1 MYNAISQCLSNKS
14 YSSNVLQVISH
25 QHSEEKQYCVF
36 VDIDGTLSEFNP
48 DPSQSFIP
56 KITLQTL
63 QQLKDLDIPVIAI
76 TGRSVQVASQLFSPL
91 QLPIAGTHGLE
102 IHLDSEQK
110 LDTLVDESD
119 ISLLQHNVQKACL
132 RYPQLLIENKDYSV
146 AIHYRQYPELAE
158 IAKKIAHD
166 IQRMQPEF
174 KINEGKYV
182 FELLP
187 AEADKG
193 QAIQKIL
200 DHYNFQN
207 VLPIFI
213 GDDKTDESGF
223 KTINNYHG
231 VSIKVGEEETQACC
245 RLKNVADVAHF
256 LDLFLQFLK
265 TPLSRQS
272 QVSKGEKACLN

>member
-14 YSSNVLQVISH
+14 YSSNVLKVISH

-36 VDIDGTLSEFNP
+36 LDIDGTLSEFNS
-48 DPSQSFIP
+48 DPSQNFIP
-56 KITLQTL
+56 KTTLQTL
-63 QQLKDLDIPVIAI
+63 QQLKDLDIPVIAV

-102 IHLDSEQK
+102 IHLDSDQK

-119 ISLLQHNVQKACL
+119 ISLLQHNVEKACL
-132 RYPQLLIENKDYSV
+132 PYPQLLIENKEYSV

-174 KINEGKYV
+174 KVNEGKYV

-187 AEADKG
+187 KEADKG

-207 VLPIFI
+207 ILPIFM